1 MNNHIPSSSKPKL
14 SKSTNSLNR
23 QIFWI
28 ILTWMIALL
37 VLGVTVA
44 KDQGAR
50 WSKPIVNSQKV
61 LKDNSNQ
68 TILLTMIFLAIGT
81 VSCSLAILMVR
92 RLSTDLHQLNQEI
105 SQANGRHFSN
115 FLSSDTILPVHAQEV
130 DRLTKSSYQL
140 IDNFQRSLI
149 QQQAVD
155 AQSALFRDLLALSQ
169 RSRSPQ
175 PIYTQAV
182 KTIKKILEVDRAFV
196 YKFGVN
202 WSGSIEIQDV
212 SFNFPLLVD
221 EQVIATFFTKSMVE
235 VERYRDGLI
244 LVVNDANTSG
254 FSLEQ
259 LSLYQEAQIKSNIA
273 APIMVRDRLV
283 GLLCVQQCSATRHW
297 QKWEIDMCADTANFL
312 GLVLN
317 QAESTEKSIISD
329 QFLDKTKV
337 GEKTILQEKET
348 ALHLQI
354 LSRIS
359 TELPQSDN
367 PHDFMKRLMDEMRI
381 TLQLHRAI
389 FFQMDADFSG
399 EIVVESVDPTIKSI
413 NGEEIVDTCLQTNR
427 GCGYETGRI
436 SAINDIYTTDLTECH
451 LRMME
456 RLEIRANIVAPVII
470 ERRLHGLLIGHM
482 SRAAREWQ
490 QPEIDLLAQVARQIG
505 LVMTQSALVKELQEQ
520 KDSQVMRDQ
529 RSKTAKE
536 NLQNKLVE
544 LIDRTEL

>member
-1 MNNHIPSSSKPKL
+1 MNNHIPSKL
-14 SKSTNSLNR
+14 SFSKSINSLNQ

-28 ILTWMIALL
+28 ILTWVIALL
-37 VLGVTVA
+37 MLGITVA
-44 KDQGAR
+44 SDQGAQR
-50 WSKPIVNSQKV
+50 SRPAVNSSTASV
-61 LKDNSNQ
+61 TDNGKQ
-68 TILLTMIFLAIGT
+68 TILFTLIFLAMGT

-92 RLSTDLHQLNQEI
+92 RLSMDLHHLNQEI
-105 SQANGRHFSN
+105 SQANRRNFEN
-115 FLSSDTILPVHAQEV
+115 FLSSDSTLPAPAQEV
-130 DRLTKSSYQL
+130 DRLTKSSHQL

-155 AQSALFRDLLALSQ
+155 AQAALFRDLLALSQ
-169 RSRSPQ
+169 HRRDTQ
-175 PIYTQAV
+175 PIYIQAV
-182 KTIKKILEVDRAFV
+182 KAIKKILGADRVFV
-196 YKFGVN
+196 YKFGLN
-202 WSGSIEIQDV
+202 LSGFIEAQDV
-212 SFNFPLLVD
+212 SFNFPLLGN
-221 EQVIATFFTKSMVE
+221 EQVTETFFTKSMME

-259 LSLYQEAQIKSNIA
+259 LLLYQQAQIKSNIV

-283 GLLCVQQCSATRHW
+283 GLLCVQQCSTARHW
-297 QKWEIDMCADTANFL
+297 QKWEINICADTANFL

-317 QAESTEKSIISD
+317 QAEITEKSIKSD
-329 QFLDKTKV
+329 QFSDRTKI
-337 GEKTILQEKET
+337 GEKTVLQGKET

-359 TELPQSDN
+359 TQLPQSDN
-367 PHDFMKRLMDEMRI
+367 PHDFMKRLMDEMRM

-399 EIVVESVDPTIKSI
+399 EIVVESVDPTIKAI

-436 SAINDIYTTDLTECH
+436 SAISDIYTTNLTECH

-505 LVMTQSALVKELQEQ
+505 LVMTQSALMKQLQEQ
-520 KDSQVMRDQ
+520 KDSQAMRDQ
-529 RSKTAKE
+529 RSKEAKE